1 MKYKLLHLNYFTFH
15 LWHFKM
21 LAVKTNKPF
30 NPSEE
35 IQTRIREV
43 MELYPEGKSKSA
55 LLPVLHIVQDENEG
69 WLSVEA
75 MDKVAE

>member
-1 MKYKLLHLNYFTFH
+1 
-15 LWHFKM
+15 M

-43 MELYPEGKSKSA
+43 MELYPEGLNGLFVFTASM
-55 LLPVLHIVQDENEG
+55 V
-69 WLSVEA
+69 
-75 MDKVAE
+75 

>member
-1 MKYKLLHLNYFTFH
+1 
-15 LWHFKM
+15 M